1 MGSLGSLLSG
11 ARGSWV
17 CGRLEGIHHSLKGHL
32 LYVKPFRIA
41 IYSPP
46 LPKLSELRSSEEGRH
61 HFCSAASQ
69 NVTYKEL
76 KNLLHSKSTLL
87 IDVRE
92 PWEILEH
99 GQIPGFFNIPLGE
112 IDQALQMNS
121 EDFKEKYNQD
131 MPSKSDNLIFSCLAG
146 VRSKKALTTAL
157 SLGYKSA
164 RHYPGGWKEWESYE
178 YPEKK
183 KMI

>member
-1 MGSLGSLLSG
+1 MALAPRALLLFRNASRAAPASGVWGASARCYLEQGAVGS
-11 ARGSWV
+11 AAAWR
-17 CGRLEGIHHSLKGHL
+17 
-32 LYVKPFRIA
+32 
-41 IYSPP
+41 
-46 LPKLSELRSSEEGRH
+46 ELRSSEEGRH